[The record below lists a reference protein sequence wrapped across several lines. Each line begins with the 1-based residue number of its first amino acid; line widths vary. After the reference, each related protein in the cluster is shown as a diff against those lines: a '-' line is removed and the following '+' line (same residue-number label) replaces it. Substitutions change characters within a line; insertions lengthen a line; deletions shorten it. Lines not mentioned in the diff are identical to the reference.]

1 MDKIENVNG
10 LERSEGLKDL
20 WQQLANYFSNRTQED
35 IERDRQE
42 EEKRAF
48 LSLVDQAKSDWERA
62 KNYFEE
68 VTNPELIDLAIHRM
82 EAAKIFYMYLLK
94 EAKRKGSRYRKII
107 HKIHPDLI
115 VCIYMDNGG
124 WGDGYGVEMEVI
136 LAYALDWLSYIVG
149 YGLYKVLRKPLRWIG
164 ILLFNGIVGIA
175 PSCHQFYWG
184 LL

>member
-94 EAKRKGSRYRKII
+94 EAKRKGIT
-107 HKIHPDLI
+107 
-115 VCIYMDNGG
+115 V
-124 WGDGYGVEMEVI
+124 
-136 LAYALDWLSYIVG
+136 
-149 YGLYKVLRKPLRWIG
+149 
-164 ILLFNGIVGIA
+164 
-175 PSCHQFYWG
+175 
-184 LL
+184 